1 MNNESRSGYDIWKEL
16 NAEDPKKAQEF
27 LDRNFERPI
36 EDAPSTGHYEP
47 TPEDLEWEKASEAE
61 RMRIAQ
67 RSEPTQEEIEQ
78 MAEESARLAAERR
91 EQESRAPR
99 AVPGSYDQ
107 PFKCE
112 DDLPAPIFATVQT
125 ALAGRSTLTSLE
137 QLALIRALE
146 THGLTLTVLDYPH
159 PTRPYF
165 LFQLV
170 STHLRPATGWYV
182 Y

>member
-1 MNNESRSGYDIWKEL
+1 MNNDQASGFNEVQSE
-16 NAEDPKKAQEF
+16 N
-27 LDRNFERPI
+27 ER
-36 EDAPSTGHYEP
+36 EYGPSTGHYEP
-47 TPEDLEWEKASEAE
+47 TAEELEWEKASEAE

-67 RSEPTQEEIEQ
+67 RCEPSQEEIDQ

-112 DDLPAPIFATVQT
+112 DDLPAPVFATIQT
-125 ALAGRSTLTSLE
+125 ALAGRSTLTVIQ
-137 QLALIRALE
+137 QLALIKALQ
-146 THGLTLTVLDYPH
+146 THGLTLKRLECPH
-159 PTRPYF
+159 PTAPYF
-165 LFQLV
+165 LLWLV
-170 STHLRPATGWYV
+170 STHLRPASGWYV